1 MNTPFEMVGK
11 LKAIKESEKFKPY
24 EIKDFP
30 SGWVSKK
37 LKFNVIS
44 GDNRH
49 MLTINSGS
57 FKDGHGDVYVFSKST
72 IDSDGK
78 KNKGESFTIPFKER
92 LISDKLSE
100 VAEFKKF
107 IVDLEKPK
115 RRYLLEKAWEKLK
128 EGNTLTEDELKEMDI
143 ESENDVEKEFEKSKK
158 RHHEFI
164 SEWDFVDFVK
174 KVIESDKYKNKK
186 FKIIGE
192 VEFSYSENKNKVY
205 RNLIPRRIY
214 LSSDEIKP
222 YSTATIDFYYN
233 KDSLD
238 AESIEE
244 KGKYFINGYTFFY
257 DRNRKK
263 NLPTNITIA
272 LHNVDE
278 TADAKAK
285 KAIKL
290 YIDQFTVEDDSWKQ
304 LGIVV
309 DMIDGAQKLEIDESM
324 LTEFQQ
330 DLLLCG
336 EITLDD
342 IRKEIGGSVYGDNI
356 QEYKFEKLAKGF
368 SKGRQDTVYV
378 DDDMVIKPLSKELPE
393 GVEDLFDDDDDDL

>member
-57 FKDGHGDVYVFSKST
+57 FKDGHGDVYVFSKAT

-214 LSSDEIKP
+214 LSSDEIKS

-238 AESIEE
+238 SGSLQE

-272 LHNVDE
+272 LHNIDE
-278 TADAKAK
+278 TADAKTK

-290 YIDQFTVEDDSWKQ
+290 YLDQFTVEDDSWKQ
-304 LGIVV
+304 LGVVV
-309 DMIDGAQKLEIDESM
+309 DMIDGAQKIEIDESM

-342 IRKEIGGSVYGDNI
+342 IRKELGGSVYGDSI
-356 QEYKFEKLAKGF
+356 QEYKFKKLAKGF

-378 DDDMVIKPLSKELPE
+378 HDDMIINPLSEELPE
-393 GVEDLFDDDDDDL
+393 EVEDLFVDEDDDL

>member
-57 FKDGHGDVYVFSKST
+57 FKDGHGDVYVFSKAT

-214 LSSDEIKP
+214 LSSDEIKS

-238 AESIEE
+238 SGSLQE

-272 LHNVDE
+272 LHNIDE
-278 TADAKAK
+278 TADAKTK

-290 YIDQFTVEDDSWKQ
+290 YLDQFTVEDDSWKQ
-304 LGIVV
+304 LGVVV
-309 DMIDGAQKLEIDESM
+309 DMIDGAQKIEIDESM
-324 LTEFQQ
+324 LT
-330 DLLLCG
+330 
-336 EITLDD
+336 
-342 IRKEIGGSVYGDNI
+342 KY
-356 QEYKFEKLAKGF
+356 
-368 SKGRQDTVYV
+368 
-378 DDDMVIKPLSKELPE
+378 
-393 GVEDLFDDDDDDL
+393 